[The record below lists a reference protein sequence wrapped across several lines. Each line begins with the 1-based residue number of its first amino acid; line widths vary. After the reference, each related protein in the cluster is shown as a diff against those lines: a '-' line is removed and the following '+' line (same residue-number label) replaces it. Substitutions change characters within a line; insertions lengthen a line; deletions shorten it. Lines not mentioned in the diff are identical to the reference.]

1 MYTARQ
7 PGSGWLL
14 TQTHP
19 ASGDAMYSFDPTEE
33 QQMII
38 DTARDFARKE
48 MAPKA
53 HDADEA
59 AALPSGFLEQ
69 AWELGLAVA
78 AIPEKYNG
86 AAMQRSAVTGALLL
100 EELGVGDLSMAFAM
114 LAPATFAYPI
124 LDFGTD
130 AQKDKWLPMCTA
142 ASFPKLTAALV
153 EPNMDFDATALGC
166 RARKEGGGYVLDG
179 TKCFVPNGSSAETF
193 LVYAREGEGEGF
205 DTVQAFIVPRGLPGV
220 SLGEKEKNM
229 GVLALDSVE
238 LTLTGVKL
246 PPEARVGGDKGI
258 DFERIMS
265 YSRVALSALA
275 LGVARAAYEHSV
287 EYAKE
292 RKTFG
297 RPIATRQAIAF
308 SVADMRIEL
317 DAARMLVWEAAWKL
331 DQGDKAT
338 KESYLAKLYTD
349 EMVLKV
355 TDEAVMVMGGHGFIR
370 ENPVERWLRNGRGF
384 AVFEGMAM
392 V

>member
-1 MYTARQ
+1 
-7 PGSGWLL
+7 
-14 TQTHP
+14 
-19 ASGDAMYSFDPTEE
+19 MYSFDPTEE
-33 QQMII
+33 QQMIV
-38 DTARDFARKE
+38 DTAREFARKA

-59 AALPSGFLEQ
+59 KQLPSGFLEQ

-86 AAMQRSAVTGALLL
+86 AAMPRSAVTGALLL
-100 EELGVGDLSMAFAM
+100 EELGTGDLSMALAM

-124 LDFGTD
+124 LDYGTD
-130 AQKDKWLPMCTA
+130 AQKDRWLTACTQS
-142 ASFPKLTAALV
+142 SFPKLTAALC
-153 EPNMDFDATALGC
+153 EPSMDFDPTALGC
-166 RARKEGGGYVLDG
+166 RAQARDGGYVLNG
-179 TKCFVPNGSSAETF
+179 QKCFVPNGAVAETF
-193 LVYAREGEGEGF
+193 LIYAREGDAEGF
-205 DTVQAFIVPRGLPGV
+205 EPVQAFIVPRATPGLTV
-220 SLGEKEKNM
+220 GEKEKNM

-238 LTLTGVKL
+238 LTLKDVKL
-246 PPEARVGGDKGI
+246 APEARVGGATGI

-265 YSRVALSALA
+265 YGRVALSALA

-297 RPIATRQAIAF
+297 KPIATRQAIAF

-317 DAARMLVWEAAWKL
+317 DSARMLVWEAAWHL
-331 DQGDKAT
+331 DRGEKAT
-338 KESYLAKLYTD
+338 KETYLAKLYTD
-349 EMVLKV
+349 ETVLKV
-355 TDEAVMVMGGHGFIR
+355 TDEALMVMGGHGFIR

-384 AVFEGMAM
+384 AAFEGLAM

>member
-1 MYTARQ
+1 MYA
-7 PGSGWLL
+7 
-14 TQTHP
+14 
-19 ASGDAMYSFDPTEE
+19 FDPTEE
-33 QQMII
+33 QQMIL
-38 DTARDFARKE
+38 DTAREFARKQ

-59 AALPSGFLEQ
+59 AALPAGFLEQ

-86 AAMQRSAVTGALLL
+86 AAMPRSAVTGALLL
-100 EELGVGDLSMAFAM
+100 EELGAGDLAMALAM

-124 LDFGTD
+124 LDYGTE
-130 AQKDKWLPMCTA
+130 AQKDKWLARCTA
-142 ASFPKLTAALV
+142 SSVPKLTAALV
-153 EPNMDFDATALGC
+153 EPSMDFDPTALGC
-166 RARKEGGGYVLDG
+166 RAQKSGDGYELSG
-179 TKCFVPNGSSAETF
+179 QKCFVPNGATAEAF
-193 LVYAREGEGEGF
+193 LVYAREGEAEGF
-205 DTVQAFIVPRGLPGV
+205 KGVQAFIVPRDTPGLK
-220 SLGEKEKNM
+220 LGEREKNM

-238 LTLTGVKL
+238 LALDGVKL
-246 PPEARVGGDKGI
+246 PADARVGGAAGI

-265 YSRVALSALA
+265 YSRVALAALA

-287 EYAKE
+287 DYAKE

-317 DAARMLVWEAAWKL
+317 DAARMLVWEAAWRL
-331 DQGDKAT
+331 DKGETAT
-338 KESYLAKLYTD
+338 KETYLAKLYAD

-355 TDEAVMVMGGHGFIR
+355 TDDAVLVMGGHGFIR

-384 AVFEGMAM
+384 AAFEGLAL